1 VIVTSP
7 TEPDAAPEP
16 PQPGRVARTRR
27 RVDALRSE
35 VERRA
40 IDLEGRVPLARTV
53 FNAYR
58 HDRQVGGEIMAGAIA
73 FRMFVFILPL
83 VLVLV
88 AGLGV
93 FADADEEGTPEVA
106 RQFGI
111 GGIAARSVAESAR
124 LDHGGRAVALALGL
138 FALYFASVALAR
150 ALRIA
155 HALAWQEAIEPL
167 RKPWRAAGIL
177 IGVILSVMLIF
188 SLVSRVREI
197 RAGFGVIGMVSMLAV
212 YAAAWFLVSLLLP
225 HRRAPW
231 TALLP
236 GAAVFAFGVEILHLV
251 TVYYLTRRVSTSTS
265 LYGPVGA
272 AISILLWAY
281 LFGRLT
287 VAAAVVNATLWNR
300 KSSSTRETAD
310 ALPEQRDE
318 DHE

>member
-1 VIVTSP
+1 VIVSSP

-40 IDLEGRVPLARTV
+40 VDLEARVPIVRNV
-53 FNAYR
+53 FFAYR
-58 HDRQVGGEIMAGAIA
+58 HDRRVGGEIMAGAIA

-88 AGLGV
+88 AGLGLL
-93 FADADEEGTPEVA
+93 ADADEKGTPDVA
-106 RQFGI
+106 RQLGI
-111 GGIAARSVAESAR
+111 GGLAAQSIADSAR
-124 LDHGGRAVALALGL
+124 LDNGGRAVALALGL
-138 FALYFASVALAR
+138 YFLYFASVALAR

-155 HALAWQEAIEPL
+155 HALAWQETVEPL

-177 IGVILSVMLIF
+177 IGLILSVMLIF
-188 SLVSRVREI
+188 SVVSRIREV
-197 RAGFGVIGMVSMLAV
+197 RAGLGVIGMVSMLAV
-212 YAAAWFLVSLLLP
+212 YAAAWFLVSVLLP
-225 HRRAPW
+225 HRHAPW

-236 GAAVFAFGVEILHLV
+236 GAAVFAVGVEILHLV
-251 TVYYLTRRVSTSTS
+251 TVYYLTRKVSSSTS

-272 AISILLWAY
+272 AIGILLWAY

-287 VAAAVVNATLWNR
+287 VAAAVVNATLWSR
-300 KSSSTRETAD
+300 KEASAREAAD
-310 ALPEQRDE
+310 AVAEQHDA

>member
-1 VIVTSP
+1 VTVTSP
-7 TEPDAAPEP
+7 TEPDAVPEP
-16 PQPGRVARTRR
+16 PQPGRVARTRE

-35 VERRA
+35 VGRRA
-40 IDLEGRVPLARTV
+40 VDLEARVPLVRNV
-53 FNAYR
+53 FDAYR

-73 FRMFVFILPL
+73 FRTFVFILPL

-88 AGLGV
+88 AGLGLFV
-93 FADADEEGTPEVA
+93 DPDEEGTPDVA
-106 RQFGI
+106 QQFGI
-111 GGIAARSVAESAR
+111 GGIAARSISESAR

-138 FALYFASVALAR
+138 YFLYFASVALAR

-177 IGVILSVMLIF
+177 IGLILSVMLIF
-188 SLVSRVREI
+188 SVVSRVREA
-197 RAGFGVIGMVSMLAV
+197 RAGLGVIGMVSMLAV

-236 GAAVFAFGVEILHLV
+236 GAAVFAIGVEILHLV
-251 TVYYLTRRVSTSTS
+251 TVYYLTRKVSSSTS
-265 LYGPVGA
+265 LYGPVGG
-272 AISILLWAY
+272 AIGILLWAY

-287 VAAAVVNATLWNR
+287 VAAAVVNSSLWSR
-300 KSSSTRETAD
+300 KSSSAREAVD
-310 ALPEQRDE
+310 APPEERDV